1 MNMFVEK
8 YKVKNE
14 KTQEYYTEND
24 NIVVYEDKLLA
35 EEKVKQLN
43 EGNEENR
50 YIVDSF
56 IDTEEF

>member
-1 MNMFVEK
+1 MFVEK

-14 KTQEYYTEND
+14 KTQGYYTEND

-35 EEKVKQLN
+35 EEKAKQLN
-43 EGNEENR
+43 EGNEKNE
-50 YIVDSF
+50 YVIDSF

>member
-1 MNMFVEK
+1 MFVEK